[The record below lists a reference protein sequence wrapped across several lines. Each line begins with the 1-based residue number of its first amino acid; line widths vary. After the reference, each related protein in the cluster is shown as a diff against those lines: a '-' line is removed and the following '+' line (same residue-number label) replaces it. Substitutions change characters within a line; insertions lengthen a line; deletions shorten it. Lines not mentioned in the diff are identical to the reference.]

1 MIPGVALA
9 VEPPEPDVLER
20 PPRDPHEPI
29 LGREQ
34 WKRMGFE
41 SGVMA
46 SGALASYLYGL
57 GRYGA
62 GAQASTC
69 GFMSLTLTQL
79 LHALSCR
86 TPDRS
91 VLTEP
96 QPPANNYL
104 TAGLAVCLGLQVLAA
119 FLPPL
124 RGLLGLAPIGAAD
137 ALAIG
142 LGAAVPFVVNE
153 ATKPGRPTA
162 PALPVAAR
170 EETVLAP
177 IAAEASVEASI

>member
-1 MIPGVALA
+1 M
-9 VEPPEPDVLER
+9 
-20 PPRDPHEPI
+20 
-29 LGREQ
+29 
-34 WKRMGFE
+34 
-41 SGVMA
+41 
-46 SGALASYLYGL
+46 
-57 GRYGA
+57 
-62 GAQASTC
+62 
-69 GFMSLTLTQL
+69 LTG
-79 LHALSCR
+79 S
-86 TPDRS
+86 
-91 VLTEP
+91 

-104 TAGLAVCLGLQVLAA
+104 TAGLAVCLGLQALAA

-170 EETVLAP
+170 ETVLAP

>member
-1 MIPGVALA
+1 
-9 VEPPEPDVLER
+9 
-20 PPRDPHEPI
+20 
-29 LGREQ
+29 
-34 WKRMGFE
+34 MGFE

-104 TAGLAVCLGLQVLAA
+104 TAGLAVCLGLQALAA